1 MSATLQNRTAIV
13 TGAASG
19 IGRASAVAFS
29 REGAKVAV
37 VDIQTDAGND
47 TVEVIRQ
54 AGGEALFMPCDVTDA
69 GQVSSVVEQC
79 VKVFGRIDC
88 AMNCAGVLGEM
99 AATDECTEENF
110 DHVMRINLRGVWLC
124 MKYEIRQMLQQ
135 GGGAIVNMASNAG
148 MQGTAT
154 LPAYAASKA
163 GVVSLTQTA
172 ALEFAAKGIRINC
185 INPGLIRTAMVEKQL
200 QTNPE
205 KVQEYSQL
213 HPIGRIGTPEEIAE
227 AVVWLCSDAASFVVG
242 HPMNVDG
249 GYLA

>member
-1 MSATLQNRTAIV
+1 MYATLQNRTAIV

-19 IGRASAVAFS
+19 IGRASAVAFA

-37 VDIQTDAGND
+37 VDIQADASND

-54 AGGEALFMPCDVTDA
+54 AGGEALFVPCDVTDA

-110 DHVMRINLRGVWLC
+110 DRVMRTNLRGVWLC

>member
-1 MSATLQNRTAIV
+1 MTATLKNRTAMV

-19 IGRASAVAFS
+19 IGQASALAFA

-37 VDIQTDAGND
+37 VDNQEDAGRD
-47 TVEVIRQ
+47 TVERIEQ
-54 AGGEALFMPCDVTDA
+54 AGGEAMFVRCDVSEA
-69 GQVSSVVEQC
+69 GQVSHVVEQC

-99 AATDECTEENF
+99 AVTAECTEENF
-110 DHVMRINLRGVWLC
+110 DRVMRVNLRGVWLC
-124 MKYEIRQMLQQ
+124 LKYEIRQMLRQ

-205 KVQEYSQL
+205 KVEEYSQL

-227 AVVWLCSDAASFVVG
+227 AVIWLCSDAASFVVG

>member
-1 MSATLQNRTAIV
+1 MSATLKNRTAIV

-37 VDIQTDAGND
+37 VDIQADAGND
-47 TVEVIRQ
+47 TVEGIRQ
-54 AGGEALFMPCDVTDA
+54 AGGEALFVPCDVTDA

-110 DHVMRINLRGVWLC
+110 DRVMRINLRGVWLC

>member
-1 MSATLQNRTAIV
+1 MV

-19 IGRASAVAFS
+19 IGQASAVAFA

-37 VDIQTDAGND
+37 VDNQEDAGRD
-47 TVEVIRQ
+47 TVERIQQ
-54 AGGEALFMPCDVTDA
+54 AGGEAMFVRCDVSEA
-69 GQVSSVVEQC
+69 GQVSHVVEQC

-88 AMNCAGVLGEM
+88 ALNCAGVLGEM
-99 AATDECTEENF
+99 AATVECTEENF
-110 DHVMRINLRGVWLC
+110 DRVMRVNLRGVWIC
-124 MKYEIRQMLQQ
+124 MKYEIRQMLEQ

-185 INPGLIRTAMVEKQL
+185 INPGLIRTAMVENQL

-205 KVQEYSQL
+205 KVEEYSQL
-213 HPIGRIGTPEEIAE
+213 HPIGRIGAPEEIAE
-227 AVVWLCSDAASFVVG
+227 AVIWLCSDAASFVVG

>member
-1 MSATLQNRTAIV
+1 MAAMLENRIAIV
-13 TGAASG
+13 TGGASG
-19 IGRASAVAFS
+19 IGRASALTFS

-37 VDIQTDAGND
+37 VDVQTQAGND
-47 TVEVIRQ
+47 TVDRIRQ
-54 AGGEALFMPCDVTDA
+54 AGGEALFVPCDVA
-69 GQVSSVVEQC
+69 EAREVSAMVDQC
-79 VKVFGRIDC
+79 VDAFGRIDC
-88 AMNCAGVLGEM
+88 ALNCAGVLGEM
-99 AATDECTEENF
+99 STTDECTEENF
-110 DHVMRINLRGVWLC
+110 DRIMKINLRGVWLC
-124 MKYEIRQMLQQ
+124 MKYEIRQMLRQ
-135 GGGAIVNMASNAG
+135 GGGTIVNMASNAG

-185 INPGLIRTAMVEKQL
+185 INPGLIRTEMVEKQL

-205 KVQEYSQL
+205 KVAEYSQL
-213 HPIGRIGTPEEIAE
+213 HPIGRIGKPEEIAE
-227 AVVWLCSDAASFVVG
+227 AVVWLCSDAAAFVVG

>member
-1 MSATLQNRTAIV
+1 MSTTLKNRIAIV

-19 IGRASAVAFS
+19 IGRASALAFS
-29 REGAKVAV
+29 RKGAKVAV

-47 TVEVIRQ
+47 TAESIRQ
-54 AGGEALFMPCDVTDA
+54 AGGEALFVPCDVTEA
-69 GQVSSVVEQC
+69 CEASNMVEQC

-99 AATDECTEENF
+99 TTTHECTEENF
-110 DHVMRINLRGVWLC
+110 DRVMRINLRGVWLC

-185 INPGLIRTAMVEKQL
+185 INPGLIRTAMLEKQL

>member
-1 MSATLQNRTAIV
+1 MSQPLTNKTALI

-19 IGRASAVAFS
+19 IGRASALAFARS
-29 REGAKVAV
+29 GAKVAV
-37 VDIQTDAGND
+37 VDIQTDAGQQ
-47 TVEVIRQ
+47 TVEQIRQ
-54 AGGEALFMPCDVTDA
+54 SGGEADFIQCDVAEPD
-69 GQVSSVVEQC
+69 SVQAAVEQ
-79 VKVFGRIDC
+79 VVTTFGQLDC
-88 AMNCAGVLGEM
+88 ALNSAGVLGEM
-99 AATDECTEENF
+99 TTTDACSEENF
-110 DHVMRINLRGVWLC
+110 DRVMRINLRGVWLC
-124 MKYEIRQMLQQ
+124 MKYEIQQMLKQ

-172 ALEFAAKGIRINC
+172 ALEFASKGIRINC
-185 INPGLIRTAMVEKQL
+185 INPGLIDTAMVANQL
-200 QTNPE
+200 KSNPE
-205 KVQEYSQL
+205 KVAEFSQL
-213 HPIGRIGTPEEIAE
+213 HPIGRIGSAEEIAE

>member
-1 MSATLQNRTAIV
+1 MSAMLKNRTAIL

-19 IGRASAVAFS
+19 IGRASALAFS

-47 TVEVIRQ
+47 TVEHIRQ
-54 AGGEALFMPCDVTDA
+54 AGGEALFVPCDVTEA
-69 GQVSSVVEQC
+69 REVSNMVEQC

-88 AMNCAGVLGEM
+88 ALNCAGVLGEM
-99 AATDECTEENF
+99 TTTQECTEENF
-110 DHVMRINLRGVWLC
+110 DRVMRINLRGVWLC
-124 MKYEIRQMLQQ
+124 MKYEIGQMLQQ

>member
-19 IGRASAVAFS
+19 IGRASAVAFA

-37 VDIQTDAGND
+37 VDIQADAGND

-54 AGGEALFMPCDVTDA
+54 AGGEALFVPCDVTDA
-69 GQVSSVVEQC
+69 GQVSGVVEQC

>member
-1 MSATLQNRTAIV
+1 VRKWLSST
-13 TGAASG
+13 
-19 IGRASAVAFS
+19 S
-29 REGAKVAV
+29 RS
-37 VDIQTDAGND
+37 TPGND
-47 TVEVIRQ
+47 TVEHIRQ
-54 AGGEALFMPCDVTDA
+54 AGGDALFVPCDVTEA
-69 GQVSSVVEQC
+69 LQVSNMVEQC
-79 VKVFGRIDC
+79 VQVFGRIDC
-88 AMNCAGVLGEM
+88 ALNCAGVLGEM
-99 AATDECTEENF
+99 TTTQECTEENF
-110 DHVMRINLRGVWLC
+110 DRVMRINLRGVWLC
-124 MKYEIRQMLQQ
+124 MKYEIGQMLQQ

-172 ALEFAAKGIRINC
+172 AVEFSAKGIRINC

>member
-1 MSATLQNRTAIV
+1 MSATLKNRIAIV

-19 IGRASAVAFS
+19 IGRASALAFS

-37 VDIQTDAGND
+37 VDIQADAGND
-47 TVEVIRQ
+47 TVEHIRQ
-54 AGGEALFMPCDVTDA
+54 AGGDALFVPCDVTEA
-69 GQVSSVVEQC
+69 RQVSNMVQQC

-88 AMNCAGVLGEM
+88 AMNCAGMLGEM
-99 AATDECTEENF
+99 TTTQECTEENF
-110 DHVMRINLRGVWLC
+110 DRVMRINLRGVWLC
-124 MKYEIRQMLQQ
+124 MKCEIGQMLQQ

>member
-19 IGRASAVAFS
+19 IGRASAVAFA

-37 VDIQTDAGND
+37 VDIQADASND

-54 AGGEALFMPCDVTDA
+54 AGGEALFVPCDVTDA
-69 GQVSSVVEQC
+69 GQVSGVVEQC

-154 LPAYAASKA
+154 LPAYAA
-163 GVVSLTQTA
+163 T
-172 ALEFAAKGIRINC
+172 
-185 INPGLIRTAMVEKQL
+185 
-200 QTNPE
+200 
-205 KVQEYSQL
+205 
-213 HPIGRIGTPEEIAE
+213 
-227 AVVWLCSDAASFVVG
+227 
-242 HPMNVDG
+242 
-249 GYLA
+249 

>member
-1 MSATLQNRTAIV
+1 MAATLKNRVAIV
-13 TGAASG
+13 TGGASG
-19 IGRASAVAFS
+19 IGRATALAFS

-37 VDIQTDAGND
+37 VDVQTEAGND
-47 TVEVIRQ
+47 TVQLIRQ
-54 AGGEALFMPCDVTDA
+54 AAGEALFVPCDVGEAGEVSNMVDQCVEVF
-69 GQVSSVVEQC
+69 GQV
-79 VKVFGRIDC
+79 DC
-88 AMNCAGVLGEM
+88 ALNCAGVLGEM
-99 AATDECTEENF
+99 ATTDECTEENF
-110 DHVMRINLRGVWLC
+110 DRVMKINLRGVWLC
-124 MKYEIRQMLQQ
+124 MKYEIKQMLRH
-135 GGGAIVNMASNAG
+135 GRGAIVNMASNAG

-172 ALEFAAKGIRINC
+172 ALEFAAQGIRINC

-205 KVQEYSQL
+205 KVAEYSQL
-213 HPIGRIGTPEEIAE
+213 HPIGRIGTPEDIAE

>member
-1 MSATLQNRTAIV
+1 MSAMLKNRIAIV

-19 IGRASAVAFS
+19 IGRASALAFS

-37 VDIQTDAGND
+37 VDIQTDTGND
-47 TVEVIRQ
+47 TVEHIRQ
-54 AGGEALFMPCDVTDA
+54 AGGEALFVPCDVTEA
-69 GQVSSVVEQC
+69 RQVSSMVEQC

-88 AMNCAGVLGEM
+88 ALNCAGVLGEM
-99 AATDECTEENF
+99 TTTQECTEENF
-110 DHVMRINLRGVWLC
+110 DRVIRINLRGVWLC
-124 MKYEIRQMLQQ
+124 MKYEIGQMLQQ

>member
-1 MSATLQNRTAIV
+1 MTVTLKNRTAMV

-19 IGRASAVAFS
+19 IGQASAVAFA
-29 REGAKVAV
+29 REGAKVVV
-37 VDIQTDAGND
+37 VDNQEDAGRD
-47 TVEVIRQ
+47 TVERIQQ
-54 AGGEALFMPCDVTDA
+54 AGGEAMFVRCDVSEA
-69 GQVSSVVEQC
+69 GQVDHVVEQC

-99 AATDECTEENF
+99 AATAECTEENF
-110 DHVMRINLRGVWLC
+110 DRVMRVNLRGVWLC
-124 MKYEIRQMLQQ
+124 MKYEIRQMLKQ

-205 KVQEYSQL
+205 KVKEYSQL

-227 AVVWLCSDAASFVVG
+227 AVIWLCSDAASFVVG